1 MTDCYKMK
9 DNFAAILVVSVV
21 VFYIIR
27 TVETI

>member
-9 DNFAAILVVSVV
+9 DNFAAIPVVSGV

-27 TVETI
+27 TVEMI